1 MEKLKRII
9 VKVLKAIFIRKK
21 IAASKTI
28 EQPVR
33 HKHDQ
38 ISRDR
43 TASTGRPILSCLMVY
58 GCGACFVTINNK

>member
-43 TASTGRPILSCLMVY
+43 TASTGRPIPELPDGVRLWCLL
-58 GCGACFVTINNK
+58 CNNQ